1 MIFRQLYEPDSSTYT
16 YLVACPDSG
25 DAVLIDPVLDAVT
38 RDLSVVQQLGLN
50 LRVTLDTHVH
60 ADHLTGARRLK
71 QLIGSRIAFPAM
83 AELPCTDIGV
93 EEGRPL
99 EIGSV
104 KLHPLFTPGHT
115 SHHHCFVVDNGTMQ
129 MVFAGDALLIDA
141 CGRTDFQSG
150 NAATLYRSIQ
160 EKLYSLPNETLVY
173 PCHDYK
179 HRQVSTIGQE
189 KRRNPYIHQGTTEET
204 FIATMNGLGLPYP
217 RKIGFSVPGN
227 EQCGRCPNNVPEEY
241 AKPCLEQDADYGM

>member
-1 MIFRQLYEPDSSTYT
+1 M
-16 YLVACPDSG
+16 
-25 DAVLIDPVLDAVT
+25 
-38 RDLSVVQQLGLN
+38 
-50 LRVTLDTHVH
+50 
-60 ADHLTGARRLK
+60 
-71 QLIGSRIAFPAM
+71 
-83 AELPCTDIGV
+83 
-93 EEGRPL
+93 
-99 EIGSV
+99 
-104 KLHPLFTPGHT
+104 
-115 SHHHCFVVDNGTMQ
+115 TMQ
-129 MVFAGDALLIDA
+129 ATTEAAALSGPRRNTRAPVFHEVPKLMETVRNALLIDA

-150 NAATLYRSIQ
+150 DAATLYRSIQ
-160 EKLYSLPNETLVY
+160 EKLFVLPSETLVY

-217 RKIGFSVPGN
+217 RKIGLSVPGN